1 MDKADPRWRE
11 EQARVDRVTG
21 SIGRTIDRL
30 EKEIGAVRSEAFEIR
45 KHFWDEVTVNFSTFD
60 DIQETYFS
68 MKQQADLL
76 AERERTERHSAQYLD
91 RLRKL
96 ADSPYFG
103 RIDFREKGEDKA
115 ETIYLGIASYR
126 EEDSDEF
133 LVYDWRAPVSSLYY
147 DYPPGPAEY
156 ETPSGTVS
164 GELELKRQFV
174 IRGGEI
180 RCLFDTGVTIG
191 DELLQQVL
199 SRTSDAAM
207 RSIVATIQREQNRII
222 RNDRSRMLIVQGAAG
237 SGKTSAALQ
246 RVAYLLYRYRGM
258 LTSDQ
263 MVLFSPNPMFNSYV
277 SSVLPELGETNM
289 IQTTFQ
295 EYLEL
300 RLGRQF
306 RVEDAY
312 DQLEYVLTREGEAG
326 YGTRMAAIRFK
337 SSSGYL
343 KLIQA
348 YIRSLEESGMMFR
361 PVKFRGV
368 TIVSAEAIAEKFYG
382 YDRGIRLANRIE
394 LLRDW
399 LLEQVKAFE
408 QAQKSE
414 AWVEDEMQYMNR
426 TDYQRAYAKLRA
438 KRRHITRATFD
449 DAEAEKDL
457 LAEVIVRAALKP
469 VRDRVRVL
477 RFVDAK
483 GLYRR
488 LHADP
493 HLAASLAEG
502 EAKLPEEWPAIASLT
517 VRAIDEGR
525 LFYEDATP
533 YLYLNE
539 RLKGF
544 RVNTNVRHVLIDEVQ
559 DYTPFQLEFLKWLF
573 PRARM
578 TALGDLNQSIH
589 AQDSVLEEGDP
600 LTNLYGPE
608 ETEWIRLTRS
618 YRSTREIVEF
628 TRAMIEGG
636 GEIEPF
642 NRSGEKPAVLIARD
656 KDELHRRIAE
666 SLERF
671 MREGY
676 ESAAVICRTA
686 EESEEA
692 HKALSALLPVRL
704 VRKDTPQ
711 FEKGVCVIP
720 AYLAKGVEFDAVL
733 IYNAS
738 EEVYA
743 RESERRLFYTACT
756 RAMHALQVFAVGR
769 PCRFIEEVPADT
781 YRLEQF
787 A

>member
-1 MDKADPRWRE
+1 MDSRDPRWRE

-21 SIGRTIDRL
+21 SIRRTIGRL
-30 EKEIGAVRSEAFEIR
+30 EEEIGAVRSEAFEIR

-76 AERERTERHSAQYLD
+76 AERERTERHSAEYVN
-91 RLRKL
+91 RLKRL

-103 RIDFREKGEDKA
+103 RIDFREAGADKA
-115 ETIYLGIASYR
+115 ESIYLGIASYR

-156 ETPSGTVS
+156 ETPSGSVS

-199 SRTSDAAM
+199 SRTSDSAM

-246 RVAYLLYRYRGM
+246 RVAYLLYRYRGT
-258 LTSDQ
+258 LSSDQ

-277 SSVLPELGETNM
+277 SSVLPELGEANM

-295 EYLEL
+295 DYLEL

-312 DQLEYVLTREGEAG
+312 DQLEYVLTREGDAE

-337 SSSGYL
+337 SSSAYL
-343 KLIQA
+343 ALIQT
-348 YIRSLEESGMMFR
+348 YIRSLEASGMLFR
-361 PVKFRGV
+361 PVKFRGR
-368 TIVSAEAIAEKFYG
+368 TIVSADAIAAKFYG
-382 YDRGIRLANRIE
+382 LDPSIRLANRIE
-394 LLRDW
+394 LVRDW
-399 LLEQVKAFE
+399 LLGQVKAFA
-408 QAQKSE
+408 QTQKSE
-414 AWVEDEMQYMNR
+414 AWVDEEMQYMNR

-438 KRRHITRATFD
+438 KRRHIARATFD
-449 DAEAEKDL
+449 DAEAERDL
-457 LAEVIVRAALKP
+457 LAEAIVSAALKP
-469 VRDRVRVL
+469 VRDRVRAL

-483 GLYRR
+483 GIYRR

-493 HLAASLAEG
+493 ELAASIAKET
-502 EAKLPEEWPAIASLT
+502 KLPGEWQAIAELT

-525 LFYEDATP
+525 LPYEDATP

-544 RVNTNVRHVLIDEVQ
+544 RVNTNVRHVLVDEVQ

-589 AQDSVLEEGDP
+589 ARESVLEEGDP

-628 TRAMIEGG
+628 TRAMIPGG
-636 GEIEPF
+636 DEIEPF
-642 NRSGEKPAVLIARD
+642 NRSGEKPSVLVARD
-656 KDELHRRIAE
+656 RDTLHRRIVE
-666 SLERF
+666 SLERL

-686 EESEEA
+686 AESEEA
-692 HKALSALLPVRL
+692 HRALSEKLPVRL
-704 VRKDTPQ
+704 VKKDTPQ
-711 FEKGVCVIP
+711 FEKGICVIP

-738 EEVYA
+738 DEVYA

-756 RAMHALQVFAVGR
+756 RAMHALQVFVLGR
-769 PCRFIEEVPADT
+769 PCRFLEDAPAET
-781 YRLEQF
+781 YRMEQF
-787 A
+787 V

>member
-1 MDKADPRWRE
+1 MDREDPRWRE

-21 SIGRTIDRL
+21 SIRRTIGRL
-30 EKEIGAVRSEAFEIR
+30 EEEIGAVRSEAFEIR

-68 MKQQADLL
+68 VKQQADLL
-76 AERERTERHSAQYLD
+76 AERERTERHSAEYVN
-91 RLRKL
+91 RLKRL

-103 RIDFREKGEDKA
+103 RIDFREAGTDKA
-115 ETIYLGIASYR
+115 ESIYLGIASYR

-156 ETPSGTVS
+156 ETPSGSVT

-180 RCLFDTGVTIG
+180 RYMFDTGVTIG

-199 SRTSDAAM
+199 SRTSDSAM

-246 RVAYLLYRYRGM
+246 RVAYLLYRYRGT
-258 LTSDQ
+258 LSSDQ

-277 SSVLPELGETNM
+277 SSVLPELGEANM

-295 EYLEL
+295 DYLEL

-312 DQLEYVLTREGEAG
+312 DQLEYVLTREGDAD
-326 YGTRMAAIRFK
+326 YGARMAAIRFK

-343 KLIQA
+343 ALIQA
-348 YIRSLEESGMMFR
+348 YIRSLESSGMMFR
-361 PVKFRGV
+361 PVKFRGR
-368 TIVSAEAIAEKFYG
+368 TIVSAEAIAAKFYG
-382 YDRGIRLANRIE
+382 LEPSIRLANRIE
-394 LLRDW
+394 LVRDW

-408 QAQKSE
+408 QAQKSA
-414 AWVEDEMQYMNR
+414 AWVDEEMQYMNR
-426 TDYQRAYAKLRA
+426 ADYQRAYAKLRA
-438 KRRHITRATFD
+438 KRRHLTRATFD
-449 DAEAEKDL
+449 DAEAERDL
-457 LAEVIVRAALKP
+457 LAEAIVSTALKP

-483 GLYRR
+483 GIYRR

-493 HLAASLAEG
+493 GLASAIAADVE
-502 EAKLPEEWPAIASLT
+502 LPAEWPAIAELA

-525 LFYEDATP
+525 LPYEDATP

-589 AQDSVLEEGDP
+589 ARESVLEEEDP
-600 LTNLYGPE
+600 LTNLYGPG

-628 TRAMIEGG
+628 TRAMIPG
-636 GEIEPF
+636 GEEIDPF
-642 NRSGEKPAVLIARD
+642 NRSGGKPTVLIVHDRD
-656 KDELHRRIAE
+656 TLHRRIAE
-666 SLERF
+666 SLEELE
-671 MREGY
+671 REGY

-686 EESEEA
+686 AESEEA
-692 HKALSALLPVRL
+692 WRELSKLLPVRL
-704 VRKDTPQ
+704 VKKDTPQ
-711 FEKGVCVIP
+711 FEKGFCVIP

-733 IYNAS
+733 IYDAS
-738 EEVYA
+738 DGVYA

-756 RAMHALQVFAVGR
+756 RAMHELRVFVLGR
-769 PCRFIEEVPADT
+769 PCRFIGEAPAET
-781 YRLEQF
+781 YRMEQF
-787 A
+787 V